1 MDLPTV
7 AYISSLEQ
15 FFITG
20 GSPTTE
26 AIMQGGRGN
35 GKWIL
40 YSMQLYQ
47 TSGILGNAK
56 QYRDHEL
63 LQL

>member
-26 AIMQGGRGN
+26 AIMGGGGGGGN
-35 GKWIL
+35 GKWNSLQHAIIL
-40 YSMQLYQ
+40 NQWHFGQCQ
-47 TSGILGNAK
+47 TIQRS
-56 QYRDHEL
+56 
-63 LQL
+63 